1 MSAYT
6 CEQRA
11 TLRLNLP
18 YVRASRLPNL
28 RRIFS
33 LVFGLRNSKNACV
46 YGHMMG
52 ASLLGC
58 YLQVRNLTYVV
69 HILSAPRRRRC
80 SIFSYIVASSRRFTC
95 SGIRVYRLRCNEYP
109 QCACC
114 VLTWKNE
121 HIRIIPLTTAPRRK
135 ADR

>member
-18 YVRASRLPNL
+18 YARASRLPNL

-33 LVFGLRNSKNACV
+33 LVSGLRNSKNACV

-52 ASLLGC
+52 AQPSRVLPASKKSDVCCAYPLSTTKTPVL
-58 YLQVRNLTYVV
+58 YSFLT
-69 HILSAPRRRRC
+69 
-80 SIFSYIVASSRRFTC
+80 
-95 SGIRVYRLRCNEYP
+95 
-109 QCACC
+109 
-114 VLTWKNE
+114 
-121 HIRIIPLTTAPRRK
+121 
-135 ADR
+135 